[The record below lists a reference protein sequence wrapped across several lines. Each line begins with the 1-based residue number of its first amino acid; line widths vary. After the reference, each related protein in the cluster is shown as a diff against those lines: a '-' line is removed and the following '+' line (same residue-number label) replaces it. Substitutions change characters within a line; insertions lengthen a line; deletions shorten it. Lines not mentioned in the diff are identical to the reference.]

1 MDSKEM
7 KKTLKGILLVVL
19 FAGIGYFIGS
29 NLYVPGTV
37 KEGGFN
43 SISFNYTPNKE
54 FLLAIL
60 SALTGGSFVFFLEKE
75 KDNWF
80 LPIVSTILTVIYWL
94 FLVFTK

>member
-7 KKTLKGILLVVL
+7 KKTLKEILLIVL

-43 SISFNYTPNKE
+43 SISFNYTPNKQ

-60 SALTGGSFVFFLEKE
+60 SALTGGSFIFFLEKE
-75 KDNWF
+75 KGSWIIPA
-80 LPIVSTILTVIYWL
+80 LCIVFTIIYWL
-94 FLVFTK
+94 FLVFVK

>member
-1 MDSKEM
+1 M
-7 KKTLKGILLVVL
+7 KQTLKAILLVVL
-19 FAGIGYFIGS
+19 FASVGYIVGS
-29 NLYVPGTV
+29 NLYVPETV
-37 KEGGFN
+37 KEGAFD
-43 SISFNYTPNKE
+43 SISFNYTPNKQ

-60 SALTGGSFVFFLEKE
+60 SALTGGSFVFFLEKEKE

>member
-7 KKTLKGILLVVL
+7 KKTLKEILLIVL

-37 KEGGFN
+37 KEGSFN
-43 SISFNYTPNKE
+43 SISFNYTPNKQ

-60 SALTGGSFVFFLEKE
+60 SALTGGSFIFFLEKE
-75 KDNWF
+75 KGSWIIPA
-80 LPIVSTILTVIYWL
+80 LCIVFTIIYWL
-94 FLVFTK
+94 FLVFVK

>member
-1 MDSKEM
+1 MDKEM
-7 KKTLKGILLVVL
+7 KQTFKAILLVVL
-19 FAGIGYFIGS
+19 FAGVGYIVGS
-29 NLYVPGTV
+29 NLYVPETV
-37 KEGGFN
+37 KEGAFD
-43 SISFNYTPNKE
+43 SISFNYTPNKQ
-54 FLLAIL
+54 FMLAIL